1 MDGPVCRDHRL
12 APILTCLHH
21 PPERVRAGGEASSHR
36 APGSFIVKVGFDG
49 TGILGHGGLKTYARE
64 LIRAM
69 AVSFPEDSF
78 ILLTRG
84 VTRKRRLRELFEE
97 LPNVLVRGWIP
108 HPGMLGA
115 RLSAVT
121 GITTSLAFRIAGAD
135 LDLVHL
141 TDPFGT
147 AALPG
152 RFVATV
158 NDLFPLTRQEHRNS
172 PLCTAYAGR
181 TPRILR
187 RAAAVIVPS
196 VYVAGQIGE
205 LYPGIRP
212 FVTVIP
218 DAVGEAFVPASAGTD
233 TPPGREYFLFV
244 SRPDERKNLSGLLEA
259 YAWLPEAVRTGVGL
273 TLVLSGPPA
282 NPPVLNGASGVRVL
296 RGVPDGELI
305 RLYQEAQA
313 LVFPSLDEGFGLP
326 VLEAM
331 GCGCPVITSNCSS
344 LPEVAGGAA
353 LLVDPFSPASIADAM
368 ERIAGSPELRRKHS
382 AAGRKRASEL
392 TWGRTARET
401 MEVYCAVRSV
411 PR

>member
-1 MDGPVCRDHRL
+1 L
-12 APILTCLHH
+12 
-21 PPERVRAGGEASSHR
+21 
-36 APGSFIVKVGFDG
+36 KVGFDG

-64 LIRAM
+64 LIRAL

-84 VTRKRRLRELFEE
+84 SSRKRRLLEHFGE
-97 LPNVLVRGWIP
+97 LPNVLIRGWIP
-108 HPGMLGA
+108 HPGMLGG
-115 RLSAVT
+115 RMSAVT
-121 GITTSLAFRIAGAD
+121 RLTTSIAFRISGAD

-158 NDLFPLTRQEHRNS
+158 NDLFPLTRPEHRNS
-172 PLCTAYAGR
+172 PLRAAYAGR
-181 TPRILR
+181 TPRILH

-196 VYVAGQIGE
+196 VYVAGQLSE

-218 DAVGEAFVPASAGTD
+218 DAAGDAFRPASTEAD
-233 TPPGREYFLFV
+233 TPPVRRYFLFV
-244 SRPDERKNLSGLLEA
+244 SRPDERKNLPGLLGA
-259 YAWLPEAVRTGVGL
+259 FAVLPEAVREGL
-273 TLVLSGPPA
+273 ELILVLSGPPA
-282 NPPVLNGASGVRVL
+282 DMPDPSGTGGVRVL
-296 RGVPDGELI
+296 RGVSDGELI
-305 RLYQEAQA
+305 RLYQGAEA

-331 GCGCPVITSNCSS
+331 RCGCPVITSNLSS

-353 LLVDPFSPASIADAM
+353 LLVDPFSPASIAGAM
-368 ERIAGSPELRRKHS
+368 ERVACSPELRRRLA
-382 AAGRKRASEL
+382 AAGQQRASEL

-401 MEVYCAVRSV
+401 MEVYCAVHAV